1 MTYAYQS
8 FPTIEPILVC
18 LDLQQD
24 QQIATSPADRERRRR
39 CIETCQQVLAQA
51 RRLQWKVAHVHFS
64 TARVGPLA
72 AGSKPIAGLEPR
84 PSEPIFY
91 RQGPSAFSS
100 GAFQEFLKRI
110 AAPQLI
116 LVGFSLDGSALFT
129 AMSAQEAGVPVSIVQ
144 GAVDAPPMGL
154 LGSDV
159 VESVLLGVV
168 RSFTE
173 VLNVDELFERAASP
187 YVGHAANL
195 P

>member
-8 FPTIEPILVC
+8 FPTIEPVLVC
-18 LDLQQD
+18 LDLQQE
-24 QQIATSPADRERRRR
+24 QQTASSPADRERRRR
-39 CIETCQQVLAQA
+39 CAETCQQVLAQA
-51 RRLQWKVAHVHFS
+51 RRLQWKIAHVHFS
-64 TARVGPLA
+64 PGRLGALTAGA
-72 AGSKPIAGLEPR
+72 KPIAGLEPR

-100 GAFQEFLKRI
+100 GGFQEFLKRI

-116 LVGFSLDGSALFT
+116 VIGFSLDGSALFT
-129 AMSAQEAGVPVSIVQ
+129 AMAAQEAGVPVSIVQ

-173 VLNVDELFERAASP
+173 VLHVEELLLRAASP